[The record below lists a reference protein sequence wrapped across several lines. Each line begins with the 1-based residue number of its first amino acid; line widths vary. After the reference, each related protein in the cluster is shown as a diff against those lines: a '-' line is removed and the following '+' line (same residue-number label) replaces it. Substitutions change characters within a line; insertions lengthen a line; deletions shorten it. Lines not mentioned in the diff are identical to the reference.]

1 MRHSAAKHLAATVLI
16 LALGGAAKA
25 DINITQWDLRQHVRE
40 GTGLG
45 EDWILHS
52 EVTLP
57 VFEFEHTATHLGS
70 TSTGTYTFDVDA
82 TGNAATFAFTME
94 QTRALPHFSFASS
107 FGFIWFDLT
116 EDVFYNLDGLYAL
129 TGLPD
134 TILHVR
140 LMDLA
145 GGTVFRNRQGTV
157 TGTSPPG
164 EDLILGELGGAP
176 AINPILIGDLSGM
189 LLAGHS
195 YRLEYH
201 YVLTENNFDRTSG
214 SSTSGVLNFGLSP
227 IPAPGAALLGIIG
240 LAGAHAVRRRIA

>member
-94 QTRALPHFSFASS
+94 QTRGAPSLQLRLEFRFHLVRLDRGCLLQSRRS
-107 FGFIWFDLT
+107 LC
-116 EDVFYNLDGLYAL
+116 LDGTSGHYSA
-129 TGLPD
+129 
-134 TILHVR
+134 R
-140 LMDLA
+140 ALMDLA

>member
-82 TGNAATFAFTME
+82 TGNAATFAFTTEKARGEME
-94 QTRALPHFSFASS
+94 ADGLSAADVVESIVNAQAIMKTLRSRSQAKRYAGEKLYVIKSFSYDGTLIYTKGAIVRQ
-107 FGFIWFDLT
+107 GKR
-116 EDVFYNLDGLYAL
+116 EVFY
-129 TGLPD
+129 
-134 TILHVR
+134 
-140 LMDLA
+140 
-145 GGTVFRNRQGTV
+145 VFVSAKIAT
-157 TGTSPPG
+157 
-164 EDLILGELGGAP
+164 
-176 AINPILIGDLSGM
+176 LSG
-189 LLAGHS
+189 
-195 YRLEYH
+195 
-201 YVLTENNFDRTSG
+201 
-214 SSTSGVLNFGLSP
+214 
-227 IPAPGAALLGIIG
+227 
-240 LAGAHAVRRRIA
+240 